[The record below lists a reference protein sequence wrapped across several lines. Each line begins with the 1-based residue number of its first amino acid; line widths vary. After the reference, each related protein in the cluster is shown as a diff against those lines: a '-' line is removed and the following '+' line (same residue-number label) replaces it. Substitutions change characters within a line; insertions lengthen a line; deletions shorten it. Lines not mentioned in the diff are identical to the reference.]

1 MKFSGIRQLILGAVA
16 ATTATGIVVY
26 GAMAYQAGWDYTPT
40 GENRALNVNQVVF
53 PDGDKTSSQQQS
65 SENNSELWQ
74 KDETANETD
83 RPQQSERADYLF
95 ADNTAANPSAMGE
108 ETTNAGQNGGNQLTT
123 RTVDLATGTEAGTT
137 AGTAGTVY
145 DVTGD
150 TANADV
156 ILNGGSGTGTGTGEA
171 EGPTPTPRPTPGA
184 SAEPIPIPN
193 PGTPT
198 WPGGAT
204 SDTTPDAMVDS
215 VPTKPGPPSWIGSGN
230 AYVEG
235 AVSEDDDYQ
244 VMMQYSEAIYR
255 GQTLTKELI
264 YNSLA
269 TYILLNEE
277 THTWL
282 DKDYGVYIRVDAI
295 SFDGGQTWTDEFPI
309 KIPYDLEN
317 DQLKIRMQY
326 RLHKT
331 DVWKDYVVG
340 DEVGSGL
347 FLTDSRVFVLKN
359 RMAEGATE
367 IDADNILYDSGTDS
381 MASVNLL
388 GWLSGLGS
396 YLPNE
401 RLTTLF
407 PGWMENGELVPWM
420 YKPDYG
426 RHILEPADSVPFD
439 SDTYQVEKVMLGQW
453 EDGRIDPYGFTP
465 VYLQTLTGYTP
476 QKSTEQ
482 IRRLALD
489 DPEQDEA
496 IHVENLTV
504 PEYVQAVDVSQS
516 ELSVD
521 YLELSDTVLYVDTA
535 ATADF
540 LETGCLQVTKGY
552 IVDENNPAY
561 TAEDGLLYN
570 KDVTALEW
578 VDLPEDTTTIGYRA
592 FKSCTALQG
601 VFIGATDEILIET
614 EAFADCTGL
623 R

>member
-156 ILNGGSGTGTGTGEA
+156 ILNGGSGTGTGNGEA

-184 SAEPIPIPN
+184 SAEPITTPN
-193 PGTPT
+193 T

-204 SDTTPDAMVDS
+204 SDTTPDAMVDP

-235 AVSEDDDYQ
+235 AVSEDDDYR

-367 IDADNILYDSGTDS
+367 IDADNILYDSGTNS

-426 RHILEPADSVPFD
+426 RHILEPADSV
-439 SDTYQVEKVMLGQW
+439 
-453 EDGRIDPYGFTP
+453 
-465 VYLQTLTGYTP
+465 
-476 QKSTEQ
+476 
-482 IRRLALD
+482 
-489 DPEQDEA
+489 
-496 IHVENLTV
+496 
-504 PEYVQAVDVSQS
+504 
-516 ELSVD
+516 
-521 YLELSDTVLYVDTA
+521 LYVDTA

-570 KDVTALEW
+570 KDVTALEG
-578 VDLPEDTTTIGYRA
+578 VPTEVTELTVPATVQKVTLPGVNSVTAITLEAEDASQLPTINYDQLA
-592 FKSCTALQG
+592 FGS
-601 VFIGATDEILIET
+601 EILVSSSVMDDYLMQEQT
-614 EAFADCTGL
+614 TLGTKEL
-623 R
+623 RIAPVENPDNVVTVQGNYAMTKDGMVNQVLTDAAR